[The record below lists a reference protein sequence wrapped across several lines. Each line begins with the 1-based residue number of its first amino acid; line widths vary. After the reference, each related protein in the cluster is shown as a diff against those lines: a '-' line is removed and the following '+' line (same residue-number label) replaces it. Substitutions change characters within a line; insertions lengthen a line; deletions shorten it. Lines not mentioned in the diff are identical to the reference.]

1 MRHSTILIILFKILK
16 KDKTIVTIIL
26 FLTGTLAFT
35 QPQFTNEKKP
45 VTNKKKMNTILLM
58 KKRILLDSS
67 KILYDKPVTNEEFK
81 RDWDVYHSTWEVQDG
96 WLQGE
101 NPGNWPGMA
110 ILKQD
115 FPGNVLVE
123 FEAQTVLPSSHDIN
137 VMWNGEWLPETDQR
151 GLAYVAGL
159 EGWWTGKVGIE
170 KSNEYKFMLGTPL
183 YNFEPGKIYKI
194 QAGSIEGHCFI
205 LADGKLLLEGMDP
218 NPIDNQ
224 KYTKVGFE
232 AYCSKIRIRNI
243 IIRQIRWEAVDM
255 KYEVD
260 F

>member
-1 MRHSTILIILFKILK
+1 MT
-16 KDKTIVTIIL
+16 KTKLTIIL
-26 FLTGTLAFT
+26 FLTGTLVVG
-35 QPQFTNEKKP
+35 QPQFTNGKEP
-45 VTNKKKMNTILLM
+45 VTKKNKMNTILLM
-58 KKRILLDSS
+58 KKRILVDSS
-67 KILYDKPVTNEEFK
+67 KVLYDKPVTKEEFSS
-81 RDWDVYHSTWEVQDG
+81 DWLVHHSKWEVKDG

-110 ILKQD
+110 VLMQD

-123 FEAQTVLPSSHDIN
+123 FEAQTILPSSHDIN
-137 VMWNGEWLPETDQR
+137 VMWNGEWLQATDQR

-159 EGWWTGKVGIE
+159 QGWWTGKVGIE

-194 QAGSIEGHCFI
+194 QAGSIDGHCFI

-224 KYTKVGFE
+224 KYAKVGFE

-243 IIRQIRWEAVDM
+243 IIRQINWEAVDM

>member
-1 MRHSTILIILFKILK
+1 MNITKFGISL
-16 KDKTIVTIIL
+16 V
-26 FLTGTLAFT
+26 LTGFFVYVELHHAKGSE
-35 QPQFTNEKKP
+35 PVIKP
-45 VTNKKKMNTILLM
+45 DKMNSITLM

-67 KILYDKPVTNEEFK
+67 KVLYNKPLNANDFSSS
-81 RDWDVYHSTWEVQDG
+81 WDVYQSKWEVKDG
-96 WLQGE
+96 WLEGV

-123 FEAQTVLPSSHDIN
+123 FEAQTILPSSHDIN
-137 VMWNGEWLPETDQR
+137 VMWNGEWLSETNQR
-151 GLAYVAGL
+151 GIAYVAGL
-159 EGWWTGKVGIE
+159 QGWWTGKVGIE

-194 QAGSIEGHCFI
+194 QAGSIDGHCFI

-218 NPIDNQ
+218 NPIDNR

-243 IIRQIRWEAVDM
+243 KIRQIYWEAVDM

>member
-1 MRHSTILIILFKILK
+1 MIKGINLGIIVVMAGFLAMGHPRLTKSTVPALK
-16 KDKTIVTIIL
+16 S
-26 FLTGTLAFT
+26 G
-35 QPQFTNEKKP
+35 
-45 VTNKKKMNTILLM
+45 KMNTILLM

-67 KILYDKPVTNEEFK
+67 KVLFDKPLNQEDFLASWTVH
-81 RDWDVYHSTWEVQDG
+81 HSRWIVKDG
-96 WLQGE
+96 WLEGE

-110 ILKQD
+110 VLKQD

-123 FEAQTVLPSSHDIN
+123 FEAQTILPSSHDIN
-137 VMWNGEWLPETDQR
+137 VMWNGEWLPATDQR
-151 GLAYVAGL
+151 GIAYVAGL
-159 EGWWTGKVGIE
+159 QGWWTGKVGIE

-194 QAGSIEGHCFI
+194 QAGSIDGHCFI

-232 AYCSKIRIRNI
+232 AYCSKIRVRNI
-243 IIRQIRWEAVDM
+243 MIRQIFWEPVDM